1 MNALTKI
8 YIRAYQK
15 AFYIAYPFL
24 PYREPQLVE
33 GGTSGITSVLDDN
46 NKKKP
51 LVITDRGVIDYK
63 LFEPLKSEFEKNSIS
78 YVLFDKVVPNPTTAV
93 VEEALSLS
101 TKRTTAMCSSQSV
114 EDRVWILQRQLAHV
128 LPIQKRASNR

>member
-63 LFEPLKSEFEKNSIS
+63 LFEP
-78 YVLFDKVVPNPTTAV
+78 
-93 VEEALSLS
+93 
-101 TKRTTAMCSSQSV
+101 
-114 EDRVWILQRQLAHV
+114 
-128 LPIQKRASNR
+128 